1 MMARFSSERTT
12 PQESDLSSDTP
23 IQIGSHRLR
32 NSVWLAPMAG
42 VTDAPF
48 RQLAWRFGAGHVVG
62 EMVSA
67 KAELWHTRKSSL
79 RRRSVEGISPVAVQI
94 AGGDPEIIADAARR
108 HWHDGADI
116 VDINFGCPAKKVC
129 RKAAGSALLADEPLV
144 AGIIAAAVAAV
155 PIPITVKIRS
165 GYSPEQR
172 NGLAIARIAESE
184 GAQAVV
190 VHGRTRACRF
200 SGDAEFD
207 TVAAIKQA
215 VKIPVIA
222 NGDIADAQQMA
233 RVMEHTGV
241 DAVMIGRAA
250 LGAPWL
256 LGQLAGVTGELMLD
270 EKIATMLEHL
280 NIGHEFYGEAGVR
293 IMRKHL
299 MWYLEKLDELGSS
312 EQRRSL
318 IRSFNALTAAQAQLD
333 FVENLA
339 AAASADVAA

>member
-1 MMARFSSERTT
+1 
-12 PQESDLSSDTP
+12 LSSDTP

-32 NSVWLAPMAG
+32 NTVWLAPMAG

-94 AGGDPEIIADAARR
+94 AGGDPQIIAEAARR
-108 HWHDGADI
+108 HWQDGADI

-129 RKAAGSALLADEPLV
+129 RKAAGSALLADETLV
-144 AGIIAAAVAAV
+144 ASIIAAAVASV

-172 NGLAIARIAESE
+172 NGVAIARIAESE

-200 SGDAEFD
+200 NGGAEFD
-207 TVAAIKQA
+207 TVAAIKQSIS
-215 VKIPVIA
+215 IPVIA
-222 NGDIADAQQMA
+222 NGDITDARQMN
-233 RVMEHTGV
+233 RILRHTGA

-256 LGQLAGVTGELMLD
+256 LGQLAGVTDELSLH
-270 EKIATMLEHL
+270 EKFSTILQHL
-280 NIGHEFYGEAGVR
+280 KSGHEFYGATGVR
-293 IMRKHL
+293 IMRKHV
-299 MWYLEKLDELGSS
+299 MWYLEKLDELGSGD
-312 EQRRSL
+312 QRRGI
-318 IRSFNALTAAQAQLD
+318 IRSFNSLNEAPAQLD
-333 FVENLA
+333 FIENLMTA
-339 AAASADVAA
+339 AKADVAA